1 MAQRREPG
9 ILVLAQELASSIE
22 KHVEDR
28 EYSPTYLISEIGGK
42 LSRVLIAGVLDQI
55 ENRGSEEDPFYTA
68 RVIDPNG
75 DYYYLQ
81 AGQYNPEGAAAL
93 SKLEVGVPVL
103 CVGKVRARTPEDS
116 ERTYVSV
123 QPESIRAVTM
133 KEVNHW
139 AVRACDGLMLRIKA
153 TKAFDNEEDFG
164 KLKLN
169 EREIDG
175 IKLSREFYQSVALE
189 NYQALLY
196 NCLTRLAGGELESP
210 ESEFTGEFESAGD
223 NIDAAVQSEKEKPET
238 KVETK
243 ISKEEKPEIEVETEK
258 VTEDKKT
265 DDNESKV
272 MNLIRKM
279 DEGDGIYYD
288 DLGIAIS
295 MEGVDGPMLDEVLD
309 SLTDQGLIYQ
319 PRFNHYKEA

>member
-9 ILVLAQELASSIE
+9 VLVLAKELSFAIE

-28 EYSPTYLISEIGGK
+28 EYSPTYLISEIGAK
-42 LSRVLIAGVLDQI
+42 LSRVLVGGVLDQI

-93 SKLEVGVPVL
+93 SKLEIGVPVL

-123 QPESIRAVTM
+123 QPENIRAVSM
-133 KEVNHW
+133 DEVNHW
-139 AVRACDGLMLRIKA
+139 AIKACDQLMRRINANKAYGNDDKALKRANLTVREMDGL
-153 TKAFDNEEDFG
+153 E
-164 KLKLN
+164 
-169 EREIDG
+169 
-175 IKLSREFYQSVALE
+175 LSKNFYPTVVVE
-189 NYQALLY
+189 NYAALLY
-196 NCLTRLAGGELESP
+196 DCLTRLAGGEVSMP
-210 ESEFTGEFESAGD
+210 ETKNFTGEFEPAGSATESED
-223 NIDAAVQSEKEKPET
+223 NTQETEEKVEEVSEKSDADDNET
-238 KVETK
+238 KVMK
-243 ISKEEKPEIEVETEK
+243 LIKE
-258 VTEDKKT
+258 
-265 DDNESKV
+265 
-272 MNLIRKM
+272 

-288 DLGIAIS
+288 DLAIKISAEGI
-295 MEGVDGPMLDEVLD
+295 DNPMLDEVLD
-309 SLTDQGLIYQ
+309 SLTDQGLVFQ

>member
-9 ILVLAQELASSIE
+9 VLVLAKELSAAIE

-28 EYSPTYLISEIGGK
+28 EYSPTYLISEIGSK
-42 LSRVLIAGVLDQI
+42 LSRVLIGGILDQL
-55 ENRGSEEDPFYTA
+55 ENRGDENDPFYTA

-75 DYYYLQ
+75 DFYYLQ
-81 AGQYNPEGAAAL
+81 AGQYNPEGAMAL
-93 SKLEVGVPVL
+93 SKLEIGVPIL

-123 QPESIRAVTM
+123 QPESIRAVSM
-133 KEVNHW
+133 DEVNHW
-139 AVRACDGLMLRIKA
+139 AIKACDTLMRRINTK
-153 TKAFDNEEDFG
+153 KAFGVDEDV
-164 KLKLN
+164 LKKAN
-169 EREIDG
+169 
-175 IKLSREFYQSVALE
+175 LSRREKDGLELSNEFYPTVVVE

-196 NCLTRLAGGELESP
+196 DCLTRLAGGEV
-210 ESEFTGEFESAGD
+210 SETTNFTGEFEPAKG
-223 NIDAAVQSEKEKPET
+223 AEEVSENEEV
-238 KVETK
+238 VEE
-243 ISKEEKPEIEVETEK
+243 SVESTN
-258 VTEDKKT
+258 
-265 DDNESKV
+265 DNENEGKV
-272 MNLIRKM
+272 LALIKKM

-295 MEGVDGPMLDEVLD
+295 IEGIDGPMLDEILD

>member
-9 ILVLAQELASSIE
+9 ILVLAQELSSSIE

-93 SKLEVGVPVL
+93 SKLEIGVPVL

-133 KEVNHW
+133 NEVNHW
-139 AVRACDGLMLRIKA
+139 AIRACDGLMLRIKA
-153 TKAFDNEEDFG
+153 TKAFDDDNEFE

-169 EREIDG
+169 DREIDG
-175 IKLSREFYQSVALE
+175 IKLSKGFYQSVALE

-196 NCLTRLAGGELESP
+196 NCLTRLAGGEVESP
-210 ESEFTGEFESAGD
+210 ESEFTGEFEPAGD
-223 NIDAAVQSEKEKPET
+223 NLETTPQTKEPE
-238 KVETK
+238 ED
-243 ISKEEKPEIEVETEK
+243 KPEIEVKTEK
-258 VTEDKKT
+258 LPEKEKT
-265 DDNESKV
+265 NDNESKV
-272 MNLIRKM
+272 MALIRKM

-295 MEGVDGPMLDEVLD
+295 MEGIDGPMLDEVLD

>member
-9 ILVLAQELASSIE
+9 VLVLAKELSAAIE

-28 EYSPTYLISEIGGK
+28 EYSPTYLISEIGSK
-42 LSRVLIAGVLDQI
+42 LSRVLIGGILDQL
-55 ENRGSEEDPFYTA
+55 ENRGDENDPFYTA

-75 DYYYLQ
+75 DFYYLQ
-81 AGQYNPEGAAAL
+81 AGQYNPEGAMAL
-93 SKLEVGVPVL
+93 SKLEIGVPIL

-123 QPESIRAVTM
+123 QPESIRAVSM
-133 KEVNHW
+133 DEVNHW
-139 AVRACDGLMLRIKA
+139 AIKACDTLMRRINTK
-153 TKAFDNEEDFG
+153 KAFGVDEDV
-164 KLKLN
+164 LKKANLSQ
-169 EREIDG
+169 REKDG
-175 IKLSREFYQSVALE
+175 LELSNEFYPTVVVE

-196 NCLTRLAGGELESP
+196 DCLTRLAGGEV
-210 ESEFTGEFESAGD
+210 SETTNFTGEFEPAKG
-223 NIDAAVQSEKEKPET
+223 AEEV
-238 KVETK
+238 
-243 ISKEEKPEIEVETEK
+243 SKNEK
-258 VTEDKKT
+258 VVEEAVESTS
-265 DDNESKV
+265 DNGNEGKV
-272 MNLIRKM
+272 LALIKKM

-295 MEGVDGPMLDEVLD
+295 MEGIDGPMLDEILD

>member
-9 ILVLAQELASSIE
+9 VLVLAKELSASIE

-28 EYSPTYLISEIGGK
+28 EYSPTYLISEIGSK
-42 LSRVLIAGVLDQI
+42 LSRVLIGGILDQL
-55 ENRGSEEDPFYTA
+55 ENRGDENDPFYTA

-75 DYYYLQ
+75 DFYYLQ
-81 AGQYNPEGAAAL
+81 AGQYNPEGAMAL
-93 SKLEVGVPVL
+93 SKLEIGVPIL

-123 QPESIRAVTM
+123 QPESIRAVSM
-133 KEVNHW
+133 DEVNHW
-139 AVRACDGLMLRIKA
+139 AIKACDTLMRRINTK
-153 TKAFDNEEDFG
+153 KAFGVDEAVLKKANLSQREMDGLELSNDF
-164 KLKLN
+164 
-169 EREIDG
+169 
-175 IKLSREFYQSVALE
+175 YPTVVVE

-196 NCLTRLAGGELESP
+196 DCLTRLAGGEV
-210 ESEFTGEFESAGD
+210 SETTNFTGEFEPAKGAEEV
-223 NIDAAVQSEKEKPET
+223 NEKEDV
-238 KVETK
+238 VEE
-243 ISKEEKPEIEVETEK
+243 SVESTN
-258 VTEDKKT
+258 
-265 DDNESKV
+265 DNENEGKV
-272 MNLIRKM
+272 LALIKKM

-295 MEGVDGPMLDEVLD
+295 MEGIDGPMLDEILD

>member
-9 ILVLAQELASSIE
+9 VLVLAKELSASIE

-28 EYSPTYLISEIGGK
+28 EYSPTYLISEIGSK
-42 LSRVLIAGVLDQI
+42 LSRVLIGGILDQL
-55 ENRGSEEDPFYTA
+55 ENRGDENDPFYTA

-75 DYYYLQ
+75 DFYYLQ
-81 AGQYNPEGAAAL
+81 AGQYNPEAAMAL
-93 SKLEVGVPVL
+93 SKLEIGVPVL

-123 QPESIRAVTM
+123 QPESIRAVSM
-133 KEVNHW
+133 DEVNHW
-139 AVRACDGLMLRIKA
+139 AIKACDTLMRRINTK
-153 TKAFDNEEDFG
+153 KAFGVDEDV
-164 KLKLN
+164 LKKANLSQ
-169 EREIDG
+169 REKDG
-175 IKLSREFYQSVALE
+175 LELSNEFYPTVVVE

-196 NCLTRLAGGELESP
+196 DCLTRLAGGEV
-210 ESEFTGEFESAGD
+210 SETTNFTGEFEPAKG
-223 NIDAAVQSEKEKPET
+223 AEEVSEKEEV
-238 KVETK
+238 VEE
-243 ISKEEKPEIEVETEK
+243 SVESTN
-258 VTEDKKT
+258 
-265 DDNESKV
+265 DNENEGKV
-272 MNLIRKM
+272 LALIKKM

-295 MEGVDGPMLDEVLD
+295 MEGIDGPMLDEILD

>member
-9 ILVLAQELASSIE
+9 VLVLAKELSASIE

-28 EYSPTYLISEIGGK
+28 EYSPTYLISEIGSK
-42 LSRVLIAGVLDQI
+42 LSRVLIGGILDQL
-55 ENRGSEEDPFYTA
+55 ENRGDENDPFYTA

-75 DYYYLQ
+75 DFYYLQ
-81 AGQYNPEGAAAL
+81 AGQYNPEGAMAL
-93 SKLEVGVPVL
+93 SKLEIGVPIL

-123 QPESIRAVTM
+123 QPESIRAVSM
-133 KEVNHW
+133 DEVNHW
-139 AVRACDGLMLRIKA
+139 AIKACDTLMRRINTK
-153 TKAFDNEEDFG
+153 KAFGVDEDV
-164 KLKLN
+164 LKKANLSQ
-169 EREIDG
+169 REMDG
-175 IKLSREFYQSVALE
+175 LELSNDFYPTVVVE

-196 NCLTRLAGGELESP
+196 DCLTRLAGGEV
-210 ESEFTGEFESAGD
+210 SETTNFTGEFEPAKGAEEVNKDEEVVESA
-223 NIDAAVQSEKEKPET
+223 
-238 KVETK
+238 VESTN
-243 ISKEEKPEIEVETEK
+243 
-258 VTEDKKT
+258 
-265 DDNESKV
+265 DNENEGKV
-272 MNLIRKM
+272 LSLIKKM

-295 MEGVDGPMLDEVLD
+295 MEGIDGPMLDEILD

>member
-9 ILVLAQELASSIE
+9 VLVLAQELSSSIE

-55 ENRGSEEDPFYTA
+55 ENRGSEDDPFYTA

-93 SKLEVGVPVL
+93 SKLEIGVPVL

-133 KEVNHW
+133 NEVNRW
-139 AVRACDGLMLRIKA
+139 AVRACDALMLRIKA
-153 TKAFDNEEDFG
+153 TKTFDDEEEFG

-169 EREIDG
+169 DREIDG
-175 IKLSREFYQSVALE
+175 IKLSKDFYQNIALE

-196 NCLTRLAGGELESP
+196 NCLTRLAGGEIESP
-210 ESEFTGEFESAGD
+210 EGDFTGEFEPAGE
-223 NIDAAVQSEKEKPET
+223 NVEET
-238 KVETK
+238 KAVETPK
-243 ISKEEKPEIEVETEK
+243 EDKPKEEIQTEK
-258 VTEDKKT
+258 VTDNKKS
-265 DDNESKV
+265 DDNEAKTLA
-272 MNLIRKM
+272 LIRKM

-295 MEGVDGPMLDEVLD
+295 MEGIDGPMLDEILD

>member
-9 ILVLAQELASSIE
+9 VLVLAKELSAAIV

-42 LSRVLIAGVLDQI
+42 LSRVLIGGVLDQI
-55 ENRGSEEDPFYTA
+55 ENRGSEDDPFYTA

-75 DYYYLQ
+75 DFYYLQ
-81 AGQYNPEGAAAL
+81 AGQYNPEGATAL
-93 SKLEVGVPVL
+93 SKLEIGVPVL

-123 QPESIRAVTM
+123 QPESIRAASM
-133 KEVNHW
+133 DEVNHW
-139 AVRACDGLMLRIKA
+139 AIKACDTLMRRINA
-153 TKAFDNEEDFG
+153 NKAFGEDDEA
-164 KLKLN
+164 LKKANLTG
-169 EREIDG
+169 REMDG
-175 IKLSREFYQSVALE
+175 LELSKDFYPTIAVE

-196 NCLTRLAGGELESP
+196 DCLTRLAGGDVAMP
-210 ESEFTGEFESAGD
+210 ETTNFTGEFEP
-223 NIDAAVQSEKEKPET
+223 AAKPKVVEKT
-238 KVETK
+238 
-243 ISKEEKPEIEVETEK
+243 EEIIEEVAEPASG
-258 VTEDKKT
+258 
-265 DDNESKV
+265 DDNEAKV
-272 MNLIRKM
+272 LATIKKM

-295 MEGVDGPMLDEVLD
+295 VEGIDGPMLDEILD
-309 SLTDQGLIYQ
+309 SLTDQGRIFQ

>member
-9 ILVLAQELASSIE
+9 VLVLAKELSAAIV

-42 LSRVLIAGVLDQI
+42 LSRVLIGGVLDQI
-55 ENRGSEEDPFYTA
+55 ENRGSEDDPFYTA

-75 DYYYLQ
+75 DFYYLQ
-81 AGQYNPEGAAAL
+81 AGQYNPEGATAL
-93 SKLEVGVPVL
+93 SKLEIGVPVL

-123 QPESIRAVTM
+123 QPESIRAASM
-133 KEVNHW
+133 DEVNHW
-139 AVRACDGLMLRIKA
+139 AIKACDTLMRRINA
-153 TKAFDNEEDFG
+153 NKAFGEDDEA
-164 KLKLN
+164 LKRANLTR
-169 EREIDG
+169 REMDG
-175 IKLSREFYQSVALE
+175 LELSKDFYPTIAVE

-196 NCLTRLAGGELESP
+196 DCLTRLAGGDVAMP
-210 ESEFTGEFESAGD
+210 ETTNFTGEFEP
-223 NIDAAVQSEKEKPET
+223 AAKPKVVEKTEE
-238 KVETK
+238 
-243 ISKEEKPEIEVETEK
+243 IIKEVAEPASG
-258 VTEDKKT
+258 
-265 DDNESKV
+265 DDNEAKV
-272 MNLIRKM
+272 LATIKKM

-295 MEGVDGPMLDEVLD
+295 VEGIDGPMLDEILD
-309 SLTDQGLIYQ
+309 SLTDQGRIFQ

>member
-9 ILVLAQELASSIE
+9 VLVLAKELSAAIV

-42 LSRVLIAGVLDQI
+42 LSRVLIGGVLDQI
-55 ENRGSEEDPFYTA
+55 ENRGSEDDPFYTA

-75 DYYYLQ
+75 DFYYLQ

-93 SKLEVGVPVL
+93 SKLEIGVPVL

-123 QPESIRAVTM
+123 QPESIRAVSM
-133 KEVNHW
+133 DEVNHW
-139 AVRACDGLMLRIKA
+139 AIKACDTLMRRINA
-153 TKAFDNEEDFG
+153 NKAFGEDDEA
-164 KLKLN
+164 LKKANLTG
-169 EREIDG
+169 REMDG
-175 IKLSREFYQSVALE
+175 LELSKDFYPTIAVE

-196 NCLTRLAGGELESP
+196 DCLTRLASSDVAMP
-210 ESEFTGEFESAGD
+210 ETKNFTGEFEPAAKTEPKVAEKTEEIAEEVAEPASGD
-223 NIDAAVQSEKEKPET
+223 DNET
-238 KVETK
+238 KVLAK
-243 ISKEEKPEIEVETEK
+243 IKE
-258 VTEDKKT
+258 
-265 DDNESKV
+265 
-272 MNLIRKM
+272 M

-295 MEGVDGPMLDEVLD
+295 MEGIDGPMLDEILD
-309 SLTDQGLIYQ
+309 SLTDQGRIFQ

>member
-9 ILVLAQELASSIE
+9 VLVLAKELSASIE

-28 EYSPTYLISEIGGK
+28 EYSPTYLISEIGSK
-42 LSRVLIAGVLDQI
+42 LSRVLIGGILDQL
-55 ENRGSEEDPFYTA
+55 ENRGDENDPFYTA

-75 DYYYLQ
+75 DFYYLQ
-81 AGQYNPEGAAAL
+81 AGQYNPEGAMAL
-93 SKLEVGVPVL
+93 SKLEIGVPIL

-123 QPESIRAVTM
+123 QPESIRAVSM
-133 KEVNHW
+133 DEVNHW
-139 AVRACDGLMLRIKA
+139 AIKACDTLMRRINTK
-153 TKAFDNEEDFG
+153 KAFGVDKDVLKKANLSQREMDGLELSNDF
-164 KLKLN
+164 
-169 EREIDG
+169 
-175 IKLSREFYQSVALE
+175 YPTVVVE

-196 NCLTRLAGGELESP
+196 DCLTRLAGGEV
-210 ESEFTGEFESAGD
+210 SETTNFTGEFEPAKGAEEVNKDEEVVESA
-223 NIDAAVQSEKEKPET
+223 
-238 KVETK
+238 VESTN
-243 ISKEEKPEIEVETEK
+243 
-258 VTEDKKT
+258 
-265 DDNESKV
+265 DNENEGKV
-272 MNLIRKM
+272 LSLIKKM

-295 MEGVDGPMLDEVLD
+295 MEGIDGPMLDEILD